1 MKKVFDI
8 MSYRY
13 YTVTSY
19 CHFLRVEYKKMKDL
33 YFYIANCAENI
44 DEKKETKVRICF
56 RELIASRNNYIVQ
69 KKMTSQI

>member
-19 CHFLRVEYKKMKDL
+19 CHFLRKKKKKMKDL
-33 YFYIANCAENI
+33 YSYIANCAE
-44 DEKKETKVRICF
+44 DVYEKKETKVKICF
-56 RELIASRNNYIVQ
+56 REWIASRNN
-69 KKMTSQI
+69 

>member
-19 CHFLRVEYKKMKDL
+19 CHFLRVEYRKMKDL
-33 YFYIANCAENI
+33 YSYIANCAE
-44 DEKKETKVRICF
+44 DVYEKRKRKLKYVF
-56 RELIASRNNYIVQ
+56 VNG
-69 KKMTSQI
+69 